1 MKEKDIVKLQ
11 KDWEEE
17 KKILEVE
24 QKIKEEKKKYKRKF
38 PTSKLLIFLLFIN
51 CTVIELFTGY
61 ILIKTIQMSQ
71 YTMISPAMT
80 PLTTPIGSIVTQVI
94 GYAVYSLKA
103 MKENTKNGI
112 TYLNAEYS
120 LNNNNFENE
129 EG

>member
-1 MKEKDIVKLQ
+1 
-11 KDWEEE
+11 
-17 KKILEVE
+17 
-24 QKIKEEKKKYKRKF
+24 
-38 PTSKLLIFLLFIN
+38 
-51 CTVIELFTGY
+51 
-61 ILIKTIQMSQ
+61 
-71 YTMISPAMT
+71 MISPDMS
-80 PLTTPIGSIVTQVI
+80 PLTTLIGSIVTEVI